1 MENLNIKISVEVG
14 LSQDTKDF
22 LQNVFSLA
30 ATKAAGIAATGK
42 FSADTFAEG
51 KVAEDTKSE
60 KQQAEEKP
68 AEKEQLSEQDCKT
81 EKAAKPEKTAKTT
94 GKVISTEDLRNLLS
108 LKVNAHRKEI
118 KQKLEEL
125 GAPSI
130 TKLDESKYLEM
141 FNYLE
146 SL

>member
-1 MENLNIKISVEVG
+1 MENLNIKINVEVG

-30 ATKAAGIAATGK
+30 ATKAASIAATGK

-60 KQQAEEKP
+60 KQPVEEKP

-81 EKAAKPEKTAKTT
+81 EKAAKSEKAAKTT
-94 GKVISTEDLRNLLS
+94 GKVITTEDLRNLLS

-130 TKLDESKYLEM
+130 TKLDTDKYTEM

>member
-1 MENLNIKISVEVG
+1 MENLNIKISVEIG

-42 FSADTFAEG
+42 FSADTFVEG
-51 KVAEDTKSE
+51 KVADDVKPE

-81 EKAAKPEKTAKTT
+81 EKTAKAA
-94 GKVISTEDLRNLLS
+94 GKVIKTEDLRNLLS

-130 TKLDESKYLEM
+130 TKLDESKYTEM

>member
-22 LQNVFSLA
+22 LQSVFSLA
-30 ATKAAGIAATGK
+30 ATKAAGIATTGK

-81 EKAAKPEKTAKTT
+81 EKESKSEKAAKTT
-94 GKVISTEDLRNLLS
+94 GKVIKTEDLRNLLS

-130 TKLDESKYLEM
+130 TKLDESKYTEM

>member
-30 ATKAAGIAATGK
+30 ATKAAGIAATDK

-81 EKAAKPEKTAKTT
+81 EKESKSEKAAKTT
-94 GKVISTEDLRNLLS
+94 GKVIKTEDLRNLLS

-130 TKLDESKYLEM
+130 TKLDTDKYTEM